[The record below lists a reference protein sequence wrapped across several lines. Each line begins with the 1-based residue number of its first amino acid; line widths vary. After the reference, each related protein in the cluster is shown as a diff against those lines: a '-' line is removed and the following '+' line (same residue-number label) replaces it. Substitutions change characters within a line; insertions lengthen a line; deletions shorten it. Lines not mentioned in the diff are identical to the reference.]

1 MSYRKYGDYREPVG
15 SWLGEIPS
23 SWEIQRV
30 KAALLLRK
38 TSVGRFASKHVL
50 LSLTLKGVIERDLG
64 GGGKFPADFST
75 YQLVELDDLVFCLFD
90 IDETPRTV
98 GIARGDGMITGA
110 YSVYRCRGANVPHF
124 LSYYFL
130 HLDSFK
136 GLRPFYTG
144 LRKVVRAD
152 TFSKIEIPL
161 PSVDEQ
167 RNIAAFLDH
176 ETARIDAL
184 IEKQQQLIA
193 LLKEKRQAVIS
204 HAVTKGLNPDAPM
217 RDSGVEWLGD
227 VPEHWTVCR
236 IKQVAELD
244 SGHTPSKAVPEYWEN
259 CTIPWVSLND
269 TRQLKQTDRITE
281 TAVMISESGMANSSA
296 HLLPAGCVVFT
307 RDATIGLAAITMTP
321 MAVSQHLIA
330 WICDPTRVLSEYLLL
345 VIYGMEGELERF
357 TFGAT
362 LKTIGMPDVK
372 RLVGAF
378 PPLDEQRSIVKN
390 VQRRRARLAESIARS
405 ERLLELLGERRS
417 ALISAAVTGKIDVR
431 GWTTPVAEAVV
442 A

>member
-1 MSYRKYGDYREPVG
+1 
-15 SWLGEIPS
+15 
-23 SWEIQRV
+23 
-30 KAALLLRK
+30 
-38 TSVGRFASKHVL
+38 
-50 LSLTLKGVIERDLG
+50 
-64 GGGKFPADFST
+64 
-75 YQLVELDDLVFCLFD
+75 
-90 IDETPRTV
+90 
-98 GIARGDGMITGA
+98 
-110 YSVYRCRGANVPHF
+110 
-124 LSYYFL
+124 
-130 HLDSFK
+130 
-136 GLRPFYTG
+136 
-144 LRKVVRAD
+144 
-152 TFSKIEIPL
+152 
-161 PSVDEQ
+161 
-167 RNIAAFLDH
+167 
-176 ETARIDAL
+176 
-184 IEKQQQLIA
+184 

-357 TFGAT
+357 TF
-362 LKTIGMPDVK
+362 
-372 RLVGAF
+372 
-378 PPLDEQRSIVKN
+378 DEQRSIVKN